1 MRHHSRL
8 TEDYGKSEL
17 QRIRKC
23 PGWEN
28 KIEWKGGIRVSTNKF
43 TLHYGN
49 LILFLFNK

>member
-28 KIEWKGGIRVSTNKF
+28 KIEWKRGIRVSTNPIKVYIALQKF
-43 TLHYGN
+43 D
-49 LILFLFNK
+49 IIRV